1 MATSFPTSKDNF
13 SNPSATDELT
23 GHADQHANANDA
35 IEALETVVGITGSS
49 DPESLT
55 YKVGLLN
62 DTINTISNSTDQIA
76 TLFGLEGNNDL
87 VVNGIENKTT
97 LDSYAASDY
106 KTASYAVQISKS
118 STGETYFSNI
128 TAMQGGGDIHV
139 SESNIVTNASS
150 SIAAIG
156 FEINAGIISLTITP
170 VSGEIAVRY
179 FRTALK

>member
-62 DTINTISNSTDQIA
+62 DTINTIGNSTDQIA

-106 KTASYAVQISKS
+106 KTASYTVQISKS

-139 SESNIVTNASS
+139 SESNIVTNSSS
-150 SIAAIG
+150 SIAAVG
-156 FEINAGIISLTITP
+156 FEINSCIISLTITP

-179 FRTALK
+179 VRTALK

>member
-62 DTINTISNSTDQIA
+62 DTLNTIGNSTDQIA
-76 TLFGLEGNNDL
+76 TLL
-87 VVNGIENKTT
+87 V
-97 LDSYAASDY
+97 
-106 KTASYAVQISKS
+106 
-118 STGETYFSNI
+118 
-128 TAMQGGGDIHV
+128 
-139 SESNIVTNASS
+139 
-150 SIAAIG
+150 
-156 FEINAGIISLTITP
+156 
-170 VSGEIAVRY
+170 
-179 FRTALK
+179 